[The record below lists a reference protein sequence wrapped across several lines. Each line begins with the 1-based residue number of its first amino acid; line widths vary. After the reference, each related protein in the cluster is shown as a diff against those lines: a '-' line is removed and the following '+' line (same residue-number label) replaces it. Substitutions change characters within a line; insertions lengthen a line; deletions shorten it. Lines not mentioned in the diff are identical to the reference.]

1 MERTIFDDKKINK
14 SNFYENKKLFNT
26 YDIEVDKTLIS
37 KREPYD
43 KKSSFK
49 YFLGYNDDDAIRPLC
64 MKLCQRLDMLSILM
78 VIRQCLLKLMMVAF

>member
-1 MERTIFDDKKINK
+1 MERTIFDDKKISK
-14 SNFYENKKLFNT
+14 SNFYENKKLFNI

-49 YFLGYNDDDAIRPLC
+49 YFIGYNDDDAIRPLC
-64 MKLCQRLDMLSILM
+64 MKL
-78 VIRQCLLKLMMVAF
+78 RQ